1 MPTGPTRSPDLC
13 DEAPVGD
20 MGRKPSALTLRA
32 PPATLGTGGV
42 SGSVRPEAD
51 PWTFNIFS

>member
-1 MPTGPTRSPDLC
+1 MGPIRSPDLC